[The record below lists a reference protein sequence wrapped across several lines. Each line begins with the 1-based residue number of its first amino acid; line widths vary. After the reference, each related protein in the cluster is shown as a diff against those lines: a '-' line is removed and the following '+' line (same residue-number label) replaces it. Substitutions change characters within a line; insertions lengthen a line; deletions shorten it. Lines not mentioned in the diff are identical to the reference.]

1 MINTSYFSQTRL
13 LIQVL
18 PFIAEEKDFALKGGT
33 AINLFFRDIPR
44 LSVDIGL
51 TYLPLKKRDETIKDI
66 NEKLLN
72 IAKNIRTKIYGATVL
87 EIRPFG
93 TKEVSKLSVSQG
105 GAKIIIEPNLTLRGY
120 VYPPTDMSLLSETE
134 SLFGQTVSMRVMSFA
149 DVYGGKICAAL
160 DRQHPRDL
168 FDVQILMKNEGV
180 TEEIRKAFLVYLI
193 SGDRPIHE
201 LLNPNRIDIRSTF
214 AEEFQTM
221 TKSPVTVEQ
230 LIETREILIQTI
242 KRSLTDLEKEFLLS
256 LKHGTPNWELLG
268 IQGVERLPGVQWKLI
283 NIKKM
288 NATRQ
293 KQQLDNLR
301 SVLEME
307 YSDKE

>member
-1 MINTSYFSQTRL
+1 LINTSYFSQTRL
-13 LIQVL
+13 LITVL
-18 PFIAEEKDFALKGGT
+18 PFVAEEKDFALKGGT
-33 AINLFFRDIPR
+33 AINLFFRDVPR
-44 LSVDIGL
+44 LSVDIDL

-66 NEKLLN
+66 SEKLLK

-105 GAKIIIEPNLTLRGY
+105 GTKIIIEPNLTLRGY

-134 SLFGQTVSMRVMSFA
+134 SLFGQAVSMRVMSFA

-168 FDVQILMKNEGV
+168 FDVKILMENEGV
-180 TEEIRKAFLVYLI
+180 TEEIRKAFIVYLI

-201 LLNPNRIDIRSTF
+201 LLNPNRIDIRSAF

-221 TKSPVTVEQ
+221 SKSPITIEQ
-230 LIETREILIQTI
+230 LIETREILIQTVNGA
-242 KRSLTDLEKEFLLS
+242 LTALEKEFLIS
-256 LKHGTPNWELLG
+256 LKNGIPKWELLG
-268 IQGVERLPGVQWKLI
+268 IQEVERLPGVQWKLI

-288 NATRQ
+288 NSTRQ
-293 KQQLDNLR
+293 KQQLANLR
-301 SVLEME
+301 SVLGC
-307 YSDKE
+307 